1 MKLPSHICVCVACV
15 SVPLAFLIFSP
26 PLWNFHVVLPTKF
39 VSFVFYLS
47 LYLFVAISLLD
58 CLLACRLL
66 SPFGVRV
73 RVLVLSLCLSFSFS
87 VFQIYDMTINLSW
100 SVQRHW
106 DTSRWVWDKDW
117 WKCNST
123 STPRQIPYMIKD
135 KKKRLNYAG
144 GRDGHYHQGWPTH
157 QVVVNPIVVVR
168 KSNGDVRI
176 CLDPVDLNKA
186 VKREL
191 TLPLNDGGR
200 GSRKYVRSES
210 FLNRWCN
217 VSNLPD
223 QVDRRKYLAYYVQHT
238 LWRIWIWEVAGWSG
252 LIRPRRFWNGHN
264 WDVWRHREMR
274 SHCWWFD
281 NGGKEYRG
289 SCSHF
294 QAGFEENNGE
304 WFRFNGQI

>member
-1 MKLPSHICVCVACV
+1 
-15 SVPLAFLIFSP
+15 
-26 PLWNFHVVLPTKF
+26 
-39 VSFVFYLS
+39 
-47 LYLFVAISLLD
+47 
-58 CLLACRLL
+58 
-66 SPFGVRV
+66 
-73 RVLVLSLCLSFSFS
+73 
-87 VFQIYDMTINLSW
+87 MTINLSW

-123 STPRQIPYMIKD
+123 STPRQISYMIKD

-223 QVDRRKYLAYYVQHT
+223 QVDRRKYLAYYVQHP
-238 LWRIWIWEVAGWSG
+238 LADLNLRGCRLVWSDPPQTF
-252 LIRPRRFWNGHN
+252 LKWP
-264 WDVWRHREMR
+264 
-274 SHCWWFD
+274 
-281 NGGKEYRG
+281 
-289 SCSHF
+289 
-294 QAGFEENNGE
+294 
-304 WFRFNGQI
+304 